1 VRPLATEVRDVP
13 PVPRFESLTG
23 DELYRRLASGESL
36 VLLDVRTEAEFAKE
50 HIPGSLLIPLHALE
64 SRLGELPNGGAP
76 IAVVCAEGER
86 SVSAC
91 HFLAEHGFGA
101 LLALEGGLR
110 GWPGPLKTGMD
121 GNGHHCQGLVPS
133 SFLVE
138 NFDLLPRG
146 LALDL
151 AMGEGR
157 NALYLATRGFDVD
170 GVDADPRR
178 VARARVAARK
188 LGVPMRAMVGNVED
202 GTYIIPI
209 ETYDVIVVFNYLHRP
224 LFKDI
229 QDGVVPGGVVV
240 YETYTVEQTRFGSP
254 TDPHFLLEPQELRRR
269 FAEWEVLRYRER
281 TGPSRHGGPVR
292 AVAGI
297 VARKPE

>member
-1 VRPLATEVRDVP
+1 M
-13 PVPRFESLTG
+13 
-23 DELYRRLASGESL
+23 
-36 VLLDVRTEAEFAKE
+36 VLLDVRTESEFAKE
-50 HIPGSLLIPLHALE
+50 HIPGSILIPLHALE
-64 SRLGELPNGGAP
+64 SRLRDVPNGGAP
-76 IAVVCAEGER
+76 IAVVSAEGQR

-91 HFLAEHGFGA
+91 HLLAEHGFGP
-101 LLALEGGLR
+101 LFALEGGVR
-110 GWPGPLKTGMD
+110 VWPGPLGTGMD
-121 GNGHHCQGLVPS
+121 GNDHHCQGLVPS

-138 NFDLLPRG
+138 NFDLLPAG

-209 ETYDVIVVFNYLHRP
+209 ETYNVIVVFNYLHRP

-229 QDGVVPGGVVV
+229 KDGVVPGGVVV
-240 YETYTVEQTRFGSP
+240 YQTYTVEQARFGSP
-254 TDPHFLLEPQELRRR
+254 TDPGFLLEPNELRRR
-269 FAEWEVLRYRER
+269 FADWEILRYREL
-281 TGPSRHGGPVR
+281 TGPSRRSGPVR
-292 AVAGI
+292 AVAGV

>member
-1 VRPLATEVRDVP
+1 VP
-13 PVPRFESLTG
+13 PVPRFGSLTG
-23 DELYRRLASGESL
+23 DELYRRLATGESL
-36 VLLDVRTEAEFAKE
+36 VLLDVRTQPEFARQ
-50 HIPGSLLIPLHALE
+50 HVPGSLLIPLYSLE
-64 SRLGELPNGGAP
+64 SRLAEVPNGGVP
-76 IAVVCAEGER
+76 IAVICEEGQR
-86 SVSAC
+86 SLSAC
-91 HFLAEHGFGA
+91 RLLAEHGFSP
-101 LLALEGGLR
+101 LYSLAGGLQA
-110 GWPGPLKTGMD
+110 WPGPLKAGMD
-121 GNGHHCQGLVPS
+121 GNGHHCMGLVPS
-133 SFLVE
+133 SFLVD

-146 LALDL
+146 LALDV

-188 LGVPMRAMVGNVED
+188 LGAPIRAMVGNVED

-209 ETYDVIVVFNYLHRP
+209 ETYNVIVVFNYLHRP

-240 YETYTVEQTRFGSP
+240 YQTYTVEQARFGSP
-254 TDPHFLLEPQELRRR
+254 TDPNFLLAPGELRQR
-269 FAEWEVLRYRER
+269 FAEWEVLRYREVVGPAR
-281 TGPSRHGGPVR
+281 RGGPSR